1 MANMVLPSKYAQAL
15 YNAAFESNN
24 LNAVTEELR
33 SIKKIIDTTPKFKQ
47 VLYHPGID
55 KHEKTE
61 LVTNV
66 FGEKVTKLSLRLML
80 LLIEKKRE
88 SIFND
93 ICDIFFGKVDE
104 LSGLKRITIE
114 TAFPLEQQ
122 EKAKLIAKLEKAM
135 DKKLTV
141 DTKVNP
147 EILGGI
153 IIRERVKQIDAS
165 VIQFLRSM
173 KTNLNS
179 VKADGKVRAP
189 GIKKA
194 AKKPAAK
201 KAFKKTA
208 AVKKPK
214 KAAKKKKQEL

>member
-1 MANMVLPSKYAQAL
+1 MANTVLPSKYAQAL
-15 YNAAFESNN
+15 YNAAVESNN
-24 LNAVTEELR
+24 VNAVTEELR
-33 SIKKIIDTTPKFKQ
+33 SIKNIIDSTPEFRQ
-47 VLYHPGID
+47 VLFHPGID
-55 KHEKTE
+55 KREKSE

-88 SIFND
+88 SIFDD
-93 ICDIFFGKVDE
+93 ICDIFFGKVE
-104 LSGLKRITIE
+104 ESSGLKRITIE

-122 EKAKLIAKLEKAM
+122 EKARLIAKLEKAM

-173 KTNLNS
+173 KTSLDS
-179 VKADGKVRAP
+179 VKAAGGGGRRTV
-189 GIKKA
+189 KKA
-194 AKKPAAK
+194 AKKPAAGKTAK
-201 KAFKKTA
+201 KTVAAKKTA
-208 AVKKPK
+208 KKTP
-214 KAAKKKKQEL
+214 KKKKL